1 MLVPLRRRNSAANQ
15 APVAHRNDALPGI
28 LAHNLTQNTHGTHI
42 HIAFGLY
49 LRIVAVG
56 GAPLGNGNI
65 HTLGGTIITFH
76 QVRVGFTDRKPEILA
91 HKLRGFI
98 GSRQR

>member
-15 APVAHRNDALPGI
+15 APVAHHDDALPGI
-28 LAHNLTQNTHGTHI
+28 LAHNLTQNTHSTHI

-65 HTLGGTIITFH
+65 HALGGTIITFH

-91 HKLRGFI
+91 HQLRGFI

>member
-56 GAPLGNGNI
+56 GAALGNGNI
-65 HTLGGTIITFH
+65 HALGGTIITFH

-91 HKLRGFI
+91 HQLRGFI

>member
-1 MLVPLRRRNSAANQ
+1 M
-15 APVAHRNDALPGI
+15 AHRNDALPRI
-28 LAHNLTQNTHGTHI
+28 LAHNLAQNAHGTHI

-65 HTLGGTIITFH
+65 HALGGTIITFH
-76 QVRVGFTDRKPEILA
+76 QVRVGFTDRQPEILT
-91 HKLRGFI
+91 HQLRGLI
-98 GSRQR
+98 GPRQW